1 MRSGRACRRRSTSRS
16 ISTLTLISISMVSRS
31 NSSRFVLVLAWLVA
45 MGAPLA
51 PLAAQAPAPTAPP
64 PPPLRLSFADAVRL
78 ASGEVPVV
86 ALATLRTTEADAR
99 VRQARAA
106 LLPSLSLGGAWVN
119 RDFNSKSLGIPFPP
133 QFNLPNPV
141 PPCDNYDG
149 RVTVTQT
156 LFDWSSVARVRA
168 AGAQADGSRAERGVT
183 VEGAALTAALAYL
196 RAARGQAAVAAR
208 QADSA
213 LAAELVGL
221 AQAQKAAG
229 VSGAIDVT
237 RARTQLVTAEG
248 LLIVARNQMDR
259 ARIDVTRALG
269 LDPATPL
276 TLTDSLASTLGAAEV
291 PAERDAAVTAALA
304 GRPDLGAEL
313 ARGVAA
319 RRSGTA
325 IRAERLPRV
334 GVEADYGVNGLTGPS
349 ALSTRQVALQV
360 TLPILDGFRREAR
373 AAEQDA
379 VVRESQVRESDLRW
393 PIAAEG
399 DAALLGLA
407 AVGVRR
413 WIYSLSH
420 VSTDNAQVDGHIIPI
435 LPKVGGYVVEVR
447 TDENR
452 QVKAGDTLVVL
463 DDRDYKARLAQAE
476 ADLAVALAGVSNRA
490 RVGQAEAQVAQM
502 QANAEKAHADLERI
516 KPLAEKDIVP
526 KQALDAAEAAARA
539 ADAGL
544 AAAQAALLGADARV
558 AAARAARDQAAL
570 NLSYTR
576 ITAPSEGVVSKKS
589 VEIGQ
594 LVQRVSR
601 S

>member
-1 MRSGRACRRRSTSRS
+1 
-16 ISTLTLISISMVSRS
+16 MVSRS
-31 NSSRFVLVLAWLVA
+31 NSSRLVPVLAWLVA

-51 PLAAQAPAPTAPP
+51 AQAPAPTAPS
-64 PPPLRLSFADAVRL
+64 PLRLSFADAVRL

-141 PPCDNYDG
+141 PPFDNYDG

-276 TLTDSLASTLGAAEV
+276 TLTDSLAPTLGAAEV

-393 PIAAEG
+393 QIAAEV
-399 DAALLGLA
+399 DAALLDLRSAQAQQAVAAEQLRLA
-407 AVGVRR
+407 EDELAQSRERFKAGVAGN
-413 WIYSLSH
+413 IE
-420 VSTDNAQVDGHIIPI
+420 VINAQTNLI
-435 LPKVGGYVVEVR
+435 
-447 TDENR
+447 
-452 QVKAGDTLVVL
+452 
-463 DDRDYKARLAQAE
+463 
-476 ADLAVALAGVSNRA
+476 RA
-490 RVGQAEAQVAQM
+490 RDTEIDARFAA
-502 QANAEKAHADLERI
+502 ATARI
-516 KPLAEKDIVP
+516 SL
-526 KQALDAAEAAARA
+526 ARA
-539 ADAGL
+539 AGV
-544 AAAQAALLGADARV
+544 ART
-558 AAARAARDQAAL
+558 L
-570 NLSYTR
+570 H
-576 ITAPSEGVVSKKS
+576 
-589 VEIGQ
+589 
-594 LVQRVSR
+594 
-601 S
+601 

>member
-1 MRSGRACRRRSTSRS
+1 
-16 ISTLTLISISMVSRS
+16 MVSRS
-31 NSSRFVLVLAWLVA
+31 NSSRLVAVLAWLVA
-45 MGAPLA
+45 MGVR
-51 PLAAQAPAPTAPP
+51 LAAQAPSPTT
-64 PPPLRLSFADAVRL
+64 PLRLSFADAVRL

-86 ALATLRTTEADAR
+86 ALASLRTTEADAR

-119 RDFNSKSLGIPFPP
+119 RDFNSEALGIPFPP

-141 PPCDNYDG
+141 PPFDNYDG

-276 TLTDSLASTLGAAEV
+276 TLTDSLAPTLGAAEV
-291 PAERDAAVTAALA
+291 PTERDAAVTAALA

-334 GVEADYGVNGLTGPS
+334 ADYGVNGLTGAS

-393 PIAAEG
+393 QIAAEV
-399 DAALLGLA
+399 DAALLDLRSAQAQQAVAAEQLRLA
-407 AVGVRR
+407 EDELAQSRERFKAGVAGN
-413 WIYSLSH
+413 IE
-420 VSTDNAQVDGHIIPI
+420 VINAQTNLI
-435 LPKVGGYVVEVR
+435 
-447 TDENR
+447 
-452 QVKAGDTLVVL
+452 
-463 DDRDYKARLAQAE
+463 
-476 ADLAVALAGVSNRA
+476 RA
-490 RVGQAEAQVAQM
+490 RDTEIDARFAA
-502 QANAEKAHADLERI
+502 ATARI
-516 KPLAEKDIVP
+516 SL
-526 KQALDAAEAAARA
+526 ARA
-539 ADAGL
+539 AGV
-544 AAAQAALLGADARV
+544 ART
-558 AAARAARDQAAL
+558 L
-570 NLSYTR
+570 H
-576 ITAPSEGVVSKKS
+576 
-589 VEIGQ
+589 
-594 LVQRVSR
+594 
-601 S
+601 

>member
-1 MRSGRACRRRSTSRS
+1 MPWSRFAPLRRACPTASTSRN
-16 ISTLTLISISMVSRS
+16 IWTLTSTCISMVSR
-31 NSSRFVLVLAWLVA
+31 NNRYCLAAIIGWLVA
-45 MGAPLA
+45 APLA
-51 PLAAQAPAPTAPP
+51 LRAQTPQAGQ
-64 PPPLRLSFADAVRL
+64 PLRLSFADAVRL
-78 ASGEVPVV
+78 AADAAPSV
-86 ALATLRTTEADAR
+86 ALATLRTDEADAR
-99 VRQARAA
+99 VRQARSA
-106 LLPSLSLGGAWVN
+106 LLPSLSLSALWVN
-119 RDFNSKSLGIPFPP
+119 RDFNSEALGIPFPP

-141 PPCDNYDG
+141 PAFNNYDG

-156 LFDWSSVARVRA
+156 LFDWSSVSKVRA

-183 VEGAALTAALAYL
+183 VEGTALTAALAYL
-196 RAARGQAAVAAR
+196 RATRGQAAVAAR

-276 TLTDSLASTLGAAEV
+276 TLTDSLAPTLGVAEV

-334 GVEADYGVNGLTGPS
+334 GVEADYGVNGLTGAS

-393 PIAAEG
+393 QIAAEV
-399 DAALLGLA
+399 DAALLDLRSAQAQQAVAAEQLRLA
-407 AVGVRR
+407 EDELAQSRERFKAGVAGN
-413 WIYSLSH
+413 IE
-420 VSTDNAQVDGHIIPI
+420 VINAQTNLI
-435 LPKVGGYVVEVR
+435 
-447 TDENR
+447 
-452 QVKAGDTLVVL
+452 
-463 DDRDYKARLAQAE
+463 
-476 ADLAVALAGVSNRA
+476 RA
-490 RVGQAEAQVAQM
+490 RDTEIDARFAA
-502 QANAEKAHADLERI
+502 ATARI
-516 KPLAEKDIVP
+516 SL
-526 KQALDAAEAAARA
+526 ARA
-539 ADAGL
+539 AGV
-544 AAAQAALLGADARV
+544 ART
-558 AAARAARDQAAL
+558 L
-570 NLSYTR
+570 H
-576 ITAPSEGVVSKKS
+576 
-589 VEIGQ
+589 
-594 LVQRVSR
+594 
-601 S
+601 